1 MEVSNIDLNIH
12 VLTNKDVND
21 IANENKI
28 KELTPKQISKLDKV
42 YNKHKIKSRL
52 IIERVA
58 RKTVRYIEKNTINFP
73 KENHILRDRI
83 ISSCYTLLENVF
95 RANVF
100 QETCYKKEIVI
111 QIQMLNFYLEEAYIK
126 NILTEKKFISYTNHL
141 LKVDKMV
148 RSWMT
153 NEKKK

>member
-58 RKTVRYIEKNTINFP
+58 RKTVRYIEKNTENFP
-73 KENHILRDRI
+73 NKYRVLRDKI
-83 ISSCYTLLENVF
+83 ISSSY
-95 RANVF
+95 
-100 QETCYKKEIVI
+100 
-111 QIQMLNFYLEEAYIK
+111 
-126 NILTEKKFISYTNHL
+126 NIL
-141 LKVDKMV
+141 
-148 RSWMT
+148 
-153 NEKKK
+153 